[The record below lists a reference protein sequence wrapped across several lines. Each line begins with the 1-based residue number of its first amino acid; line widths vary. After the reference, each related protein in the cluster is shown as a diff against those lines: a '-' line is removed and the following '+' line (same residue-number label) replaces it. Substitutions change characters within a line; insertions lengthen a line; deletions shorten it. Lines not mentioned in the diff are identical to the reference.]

1 VEIKRARTRGMML
14 GEVGKILMAL
24 FVIMDPFGSIPI
36 FLLVTEGMDGRK
48 VSRAAGYAV
57 GVAGLVLFFFLFLGD
72 PLFRVLRVEFSSL
85 RIGGGLVLGVLGM
98 ELVLGR
104 SLLKKEVKGSPALSL
119 IGTPMLTG
127 PGVIVSTMIFVK
139 TYGYLPVLFASFPL
153 LFLSWMVLRLS
164 SFFHRV
170 LGKDGIEILSRLMG
184 LLLVT
189 IAVDLV
195 MGGVKEAL

>member
-1 VEIKRARTRGMML
+1 MEIKRARTRGMML

-104 SLLKKEVKGSPALSL
+104 S
-119 IGTPMLTG
+119 
-127 PGVIVSTMIFVK
+127 
-139 TYGYLPVLFASFPL
+139 
-153 LFLSWMVLRLS
+153 
-164 SFFHRV
+164 
-170 LGKDGIEILSRLMG
+170 
-184 LLLVT
+184 
-189 IAVDLV
+189 
-195 MGGVKEAL
+195 

>member
-1 VEIKRARTRGMML
+1 MML
-14 GEVGKILMAL
+14 GEAGKIFVAL

-36 FLLVTEGMDGRK
+36 FLLATEGMGGRR

-57 GVAGLVLFFFLFLGD
+57 GVAALVLFFFLFLGD
-72 PLFRVLRVEFSSL
+72 PLFRVLRIEFSSL

-104 SLLKKEVKGSPALSL
+104 SLLRGERKGSPALSL

-127 PGVIVSTMIFVK
+127 PGVIVSTMIFVR
-139 TYGYLPVLFASFPL
+139 TYGYLPVILASLPL
-153 LFLSWMVLRLS
+153 LASSWAVLRLS
-164 SFFHRV
+164 SSFHRV
-170 LGKDGIEILSRLMG
+170 LGRDGIEILSRVMG

-195 MGGVKEAL
+195 MGGIRAAL

>member
-1 VEIKRARTRGMML
+1 
-14 GEVGKILMAL
+14 
-24 FVIMDPFGSIPI
+24 
-36 FLLVTEGMDGRK
+36 
-48 VSRAAGYAV
+48 
-57 GVAGLVLFFFLFLGD
+57 
-72 PLFRVLRVEFSSL
+72 
-85 RIGGGLVLGVLGM
+85 
-98 ELVLGR
+98 LVLGR

>member
-1 VEIKRARTRGMML
+1 MI
-14 GEVGKILMAL
+14 GEAAKIFIAL

-36 FLLVTEGMDGRK
+36 FLLVTEGKRSGE

-57 GVAGLVLFFFLFLGD
+57 GVASLVLFFFLFLGE
-72 PLFRVLRVEFSSL
+72 PLFRLLRIEFTSL
-85 RIGGGLVLGVLGM
+85 RIGGGLVLGLLGM
-98 ELVLGR
+98 ELVLGK
-104 SLLKKEVKGSPALSL
+104 SLLRGPSRGSSALAL

-139 TYGYLPVLFASFPL
+139 TYGYLPTLLASFPL
-153 LFLSWMVLRLS
+153 LVSSWVVLRLS

-170 LGKDGIEILSRLMG
+170 LGKEGIEILSRVMG

-189 IAVDLV
+189 IAVDVV
-195 MGGVKEAL
+195 MGGIRAAWESA

>member
-1 VEIKRARTRGMML
+1 MML
-14 GEVGKILMAL
+14 EEAGKIFLAL
-24 FVIMDPFGSIPI
+24 FVIMDPFASIPI
-36 FLLVTEGMDGRK
+36 FLLVTKGLEGKK
-48 VSRAAGYAV
+48 VDRAAGYAV
-57 GVAGLVLFFFLFLGD
+57 GVAALVLFFFLFLGE
-72 PLFRVLRVEFSSL
+72 PLFRLLGIEFSSL

-104 SLLKKEVKGSPALSL
+104 SLLRKEKKGSPALSL

-139 TYGYLPVLFASFPL
+139 SYGYLPVVLASFPL
-153 LFLSWMVLRLS
+153 LASSWVVLRLS
-164 SFFHRV
+164 SFFSRV
-170 LGKDGIEILSRLMG
+170 LGREGVEILSRVMG

-195 MGGVKEAL
+195 MGGIEAAL

>member
-1 VEIKRARTRGMML
+1 MEIKRARTRGMML

>member
-1 VEIKRARTRGMML
+1 MML

>member
-1 VEIKRARTRGMML
+1 ML